1 MEHQASCAHTYGIN
15 LYKVS
20 KSIDNLTHKLDDTD
34 GDPMMLEIIQDY
46 HKSWRLVVE
55 MSHEEK
61 STESFRTN
69 FRPYQSI
76 DAYSDLGKDLIAKF
90 GK

>member
-1 MEHQASCAHTYGIN
+1 MT
-15 LYKVS
+15 
-20 KSIDNLTHKLDDTD
+20 
-34 GDPMMLEIIQDY
+34 LEIIQDY

-76 DAYSDLGKDLIAKF
+76 DAYSDLGKDLIARF